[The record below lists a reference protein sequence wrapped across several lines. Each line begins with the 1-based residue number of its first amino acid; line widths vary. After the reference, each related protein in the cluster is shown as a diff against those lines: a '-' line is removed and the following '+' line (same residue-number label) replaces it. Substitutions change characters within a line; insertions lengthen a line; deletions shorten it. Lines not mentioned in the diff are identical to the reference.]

1 MEIMLL
7 ASIMKRESAKITQ
20 LQLRVS
26 LEEKAAIQRAARR
39 AGMDMSEFVLSRVLP
54 AHERKVHDL
63 LRALRNDAAR
73 TFVLAELNDLLT
85 RLAAEELRQAVAAA
99 PPSLLSAELSNYWA
113 AMVEH
118 ACAVRH
124 LPPPPWTSAIPPLEK
139 PMFGSSL
146 ESLRLHLLA
155 HSPPAFRRRNIFI
168 DTTIGGRV

>member
-1 MEIMLL
+1 MRRQ
-7 ASIMKRESAKITQ
+7 SGKTSQ

-26 LEEKAAIQRAARR
+26 HEEKAAIQRAARR

-54 AHERKVHDL
+54 AYEQKVQGL
-63 LRALRNDAAR
+63 LSGLKDDAAR
-73 TFVLAELNDLLT
+73 SFVLAELNDLLA
-85 RLAAEELRQAVAAA
+85 RLTPEELRQAIATA
-99 PPSLLSAELSNYWA
+99 PPSWLSAELGNYWA

-118 ACAVRH
+118 ACAARRIR
-124 LPPPPWTSAIPPLEK
+124 PPAWTLAIALLEK

-155 HSPPAFRRRNIFI
+155 NSPPAFRRRNIFI

>member
-1 MEIMLL
+1 M
-7 ASIMKRESAKITQ
+7 ARSAKTFQ

-26 LEEKAAIQRAARR
+26 PEEKAAIQRASRR
-39 AGMDMSEFVLSRVLP
+39 AGMDMSAFVLSRVLP
-54 AHERKVHDL
+54 AQERKVQDL
-63 LRALRNDAAR
+63 LRALRDDSAR
-73 TFVLAELNDLLT
+73 RFVLAELNDLLA
-85 RLAAEELRQAVAAA
+85 RLTAEELRDAIAAA
-99 PPSLLSAELSNYWA
+99 PPAWLSAELSNYWA

-118 ACAVRH
+118 TCAAR
-124 LPPPPWTSAIPPLEK
+124 LIPPPAWTITIAPLEK